1 MIAKHVAMN
10 SVQKSHY
17 GELIHY
23 LTDGK
28 GKHERVG
35 AVRSSHC
42 HSERPDAAVLEILN
56 TQAQNI
62 RAASDKTYHLIVSFR
77 AGEQPAAA
85 ILEAIEARLCEGLG
99 YDGHQR
105 ISVVHD
111 DTDNLHLHIAI
122 NKIHPL
128 RYTLHTPYN
137 DHKTLGGLCAELESR
152 YGLEPDN
159 HQARK
164 RGSENRAADLES
176 HAGVESLMSWL
187 RREYLDALVAA
198 PSWEALHRVLNDH
211 GLTLQGRG
219 NGLVIVDGSGV
230 RIKPSTV
237 DRGLSKA
244 KLEARLGAFQA
255 AGSGSSAGDSDRNSR
270 KDGRET
276 GQAIRPPAS
285 EPSRCYEPRPV
296 RTRLDTAALFGRY
309 QAEQQQRGTER
320 AEALSRAKAR
330 KTAALEAAR
339 RGATAKRAA
348 IRLMVEP
355 GAVKKLLYARAS
367 QALRDE
373 SRRIHQAYLQERQG
387 IAERGTRLT
396 WADWLRREATAG
408 DWEALMALRGR
419 EAAQGLKGRTVSATG
434 TPRPGRPVPLQQDSV
449 TKQGTVI
456 YRTGAAVIR
465 DDGQRLKV
473 SRGSGPEAL
482 AAALTLALE
491 RYGECLSVTGSEAF
505 KDQVVQAAAA
515 AGLPVRFDDAELERR
530 RQSLM
535 VGGMSPDSRQTAQA
549 SPEPRPTASGSHP
562 PVVSADA
569 LAAADRYIAERN
581 QTRRIITDIPE
592 HRRYQAGDAGE
603 LRYGGQ
609 RTLDGHSL
617 ALLRQGERMLVVPV
631 DEPTVLALRRKLVGD
646 VVTLD
651 AEGRVQSKSQGRS
664 R

>member
-10 SVQKSHY
+10 SVQKGNY
-17 GELIHY
+17 AELIHY

-42 HSERPDAAVLEILN
+42 HSERTDAAVLEILN

-77 AGEQPAAA
+77 AGEQIDAAT
-85 ILEAIEARLCEGLG
+85 LQAIEARLCEGLG

-105 ISVVHD
+105 VSVVHD

-122 NKIHPL
+122 NKIHPS

-137 DHKTLGGLCAELESR
+137 DHKTLGALCAELESC

-159 HQARK
+159 HQARR
-164 RGSENRAADLES
+164 RGSENRAADLEC
-176 HAGVESLMSWL
+176 HAGVESLLSWM
-187 RREYLDALVAA
+187 RRECLDALLAA
-198 PSWEALHRVLNDH
+198 PSWDALHRGLADH

-237 DRGLSKA
+237 DRALSKGR
-244 KLEARLGAFQA
+244 LEARLGPFQP
-255 AGSGSSAGDSDRNSR
+255 AGIGSRNS
-270 KDGRET
+270 
-276 GQAIRPPAS
+276 GQQAVS
-285 EPSRCYEPRPV
+285 SRLPRRYEPRPA
-296 RTRLDTAALFGRY
+296 RMRIDTSALFARY
-309 QAEQQQRGTER
+309 QSEQQRRGTDR
-320 AEALSRAKAR
+320 ADALGRAKAR
-330 KTAALEAAR
+330 KSAAIEAAQR
-339 RGATAKRAA
+339 SATVKRAA

-355 GAVKKLLYARAS
+355 GTVKKLLYV
-367 QALRDE
+367 QATQTLKDE
-373 SRRIHQAYLQERQG
+373 TRRIHQAYLQERQG
-387 IAERGTRLT
+387 ISERCTRLA

-408 DWEALMALRGR
+408 DKEALAALRARG
-419 EAAQGLKGRTVSATG
+419 AAQGLKGQTVSATG
-434 TPRPGRPVPLQQDSV
+434 TPRPGRSVPVQQDSV

-456 YRTGAAVIR
+456 YRAGTAVIR

-482 AAALTLALE
+482 ASALTLALE

-505 KDQVVQAAAA
+505 KEQVVQVAAT

-535 VGGMSPDSRQTAQA
+535 AGGMSPDSRQPHISA
-549 SPEPRPTASGSHP
+549 EPVRTVSASHP
-562 PVVSADA
+562 LMTGADA
-569 LAAADRYIAERN
+569 WAAADRYIAERN
-581 QTRRIITDIPE
+581 QTRQIITDIVE
-592 HRRYQAGDAGE
+592 HGRYQAGDAGE
-603 LRYGGQ
+603 LQYGGQ
-609 RTLDGHSL
+609 RTVDGHSL
-617 ALLRQGERMLVVPV
+617 ALLQQGDRMLVLPV
-631 DEPTVLALRRKLVGD
+631 DESTALALRRKLVGTP
-646 VVTLD
+646 VTLD
-651 AEGRVQSKSQGRS
+651 ADGRAQTQSRGRS